1 MNITFL
7 DASTVDSGDINFNEI
22 KQFGNLTTYSNSN
35 SNNTAERIKESEIV
49 ITNKVILDKETIET
63 AENLKLVVVSAT
75 GYNNVDLKSAG
86 DKNVIVCNV
95 VNYSTQIVAQHTLSL
110 ILNLCGQ
117 THKYLYEKSLWPK
130 SPIFTRLDHKV
141 NEIYSK
147 KLGIAG
153 VGNIG
158 ENVGTIAEAMGMKVQ
173 VLHRKESS
181 NERHPEWKRVTS
193 DEFFS
198 TSDIISLHCPLTESN
213 HHLVNEK
220 TLSLMKKG
228 SYLINTSRGG
238 LIDELALATALK
250 NNVIGGAALDVLSV
264 EPPPIDHCLMQES
277 IPNLLITPH
286 NAWTSIES
294 RKRLIKGI
302 VENIDSFIKGTPINV
317 VS

>member
-1 MNITFL
+1 MNT
-7 DASTVDSGDINFNEI
+7 S
-22 KQFGNLTTYSNSN
+22 
-35 SNNTAERIKESEIV
+35 V
-49 ITNKVILDKETIET
+49 IGIGKLGLCFALTIE
-63 AENLKLVVVSAT
+63 KC
-75 GYNNVDLKSAG
+75 GYNVVGVD
-86 DKNVIVCNV
+86 
-95 VNYSTQIVAQHTLSL
+95 
-110 ILNLCGQ
+110 
-117 THKYLYEKSLWPK
+117 
-130 SPIFTRLDHKV
+130 
-141 NEIYSK
+141 
-147 KLGIAG
+147 
-153 VGNIG
+153 
-158 ENVGTIAEAMGMKVQ
+158 
-173 VLHRKESS
+173 
-181 NERHPEWKRVTS
+181 
-193 DEFFS
+193 
-198 TSDIISLHCPLTESN
+198 ISQEYVD
-213 HHLVNEK
+213 LVNEK